1 MENDEILQDEEIQ
14 TTFNEDTIEELN
26 EDNGVENK
34 DGDVE
39 NENENELP
47 KEQ

>member
-26 EDNGVENK
+26 EDNEVENK

-39 NENENELP
+39 NENENKLS